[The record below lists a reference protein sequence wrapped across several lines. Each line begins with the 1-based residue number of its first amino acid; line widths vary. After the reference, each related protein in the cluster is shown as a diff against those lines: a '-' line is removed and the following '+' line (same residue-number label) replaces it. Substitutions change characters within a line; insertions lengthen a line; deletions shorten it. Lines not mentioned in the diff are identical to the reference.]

1 MLVKLYKIIFYILI
15 IAYTFSYISIPLKIY
30 DNNNIDKILLLSSEL
45 QEQYLSVHLYKEIDI
60 GEPKQKLI
68 FILSPDEYNFYMVL
82 NSSKEIKNDTY
93 NYDIQKSK
101 TNNIYLGGMEVGSSA
116 NTFFMKEKFY
126 FDNINITKN
135 NIEEIG
141 INGLDLVLYRERPKV
156 FNEINLP
163 SNVNSYIIFGLRLCE
178 SIARIEYVLSLIYQ
192 LKKNNITSNFK
203 WFIDYNVND
212 NEKGSNYKFGSNIQM
227 IIGADPHEVYIN
239 KFNESNFRLVNAKS
253 NQGFIFWGLKFDK
266 IYYYENDKKK
276 DNIIFELNNNRY
288 ENTTDLE
295 EYLTGEIVHNLF
307 FISSP
312 KEYFDAIKKDLFNK
326 LIEEKKCFS
335 DGDQYK
341 IIYCINNDE
350 NKEYLKKNFKTIYFK
365 HHDYNYIFTLKYEDL
380 FIEHNDK
387 LLILIMS
394 EKNKKK
400 WVLGIPFLKK
410 YLLSF
415 DYDFKV
421 IGFYTK
427 QYEEDTNDNNYNFNL
442 IKILVISILFIIC
455 GICGFLLSKK
465 LYGMNRKKRVN
476 ECEDNYTY
484 EEKNKDK
491 KNSLIINDTEKDIN
505 YNKKESLITL
515 EMQNKI

>member
-15 IAYTFSYISIPLKIY
+15 IAYTFSYVSIPLKII
-30 DNNNIDKILLLSSEL
+30 DNKNIDRILLLSNEL
-45 QEQYLSVHLYKEIDI
+45 KDQDISVHLYKEIYI

-82 NSSKEIKNDTY
+82 NSSKEINNDTY

-101 TNNIYLGGMEVGSSA
+101 TNNIYLGEMEVGSSA

-135 NIEEIG
+135 KIEEISL
-141 INGLDLVLYRERPKV
+141 NGLDLVLYRERPAV
-156 FNEINLP
+156 FNEIHLP
-163 SNVNSYIIFGLRLCE
+163 SNVNSYIIFGLRLSE
-178 SIARIEYVLSLIYQ
+178 SIARIEYVLNLIYQ
-192 LKKNNITSNFK
+192 LKKNNITSNFR

-227 IIGADPHEVYIN
+227 IIGADPHEVYKN
-239 KFNESNFRLVNAKS
+239 KYNESNLRLANAKS
-253 NQGFIFWGLKFDK
+253 SQGFIFWGLKFDK
-266 IYYYENDKKK
+266 IYYYENDNKK
-276 DNIIFELNNNRY
+276 DNILFELNNDRY
-288 ENTTDLE
+288 INTTDFE
-295 EYLTGEIVHNLF
+295 EYLTGEIRHNLF

-312 KEYFDAIKKDLFNK
+312 KEYFDAIKKDIFNE
-326 LIEEKKCFS
+326 LINEKKCFI
-335 DGDQYK
+335 DGDKYK
-341 IIYCINNDE
+341 IIYCQNNDE

-380 FIEHNDK
+380 FLEHNDK
-387 LLILIMS
+387 LLFLIIS
-394 EKNKKK
+394 EKNRKR

-427 QYEEDTNDNNYNFNL
+427 KYEEDTNDNNYNFNL
-442 IKILVISILFIIC
+442 TKILVISILFIIC

-465 LYGMNRKKRVN
+465 LYGMNRKKRIN
-476 ECEDNYTY
+476 ECEDNYAY
-484 EEKNKDK
+484 EDKKKDK
-491 KNSLIINDTEKDIN
+491 KNSLIINDTDKDIN

-515 EMQNKI
+515 EMERKK